1 MVVVLT
7 GKSCSGK
14 DRVREKLCT
23 ENNWRRLIRYT
34 SRPIRLN
41 EVNNLDYHFV
51 SKRQLNDM
59 RDKNLILDY
68 REYKVANGDIWGYG
82 HWRYHKN
89 FIGDNNYIYVAIAD
103 LDGAKKFKEEY
114 GDNCLVIYIEAPYYQ
129 RRARANIRDDNA
141 LEIERRFKHDDID
154 FSNEKLYN
162 IIDFSITNEDGHLGK
177 TIDEITNYIEKYKEN
192 NKDDCDSKYM
202 ERMNTN
208 ADSNWYR
215 WGRI

>member
-14 DRVREKLCT
+14 DRVREGLCT
-23 ENNWRRLIRYT
+23 NKGYGKLISYT
-34 SRPIRLN
+34 SRP
-41 EVNNLDYHFV
+41 
-51 SKRQLNDM
+51 M
-59 RDKNLILDY
+59 RDNEEEGVDYYFISKNQMEYIKNSNLLLDY
-68 REYKVANGDIWGYG
+68 REYKVYNGEIWGYG
-82 HWRYHKN
+82 HRRYNKAY
-89 FIGDNNYIYVAIAD
+89 FEFFKDKIYVAIAD
-103 LDGAKKFKEEY
+103 LEGARAFKEEY
-114 GDNCLVIYIEAPYYQ
+114 GNNCRVVYIEAPYYQ

-141 LEIERRFKHDDID
+141 LEIERRFKQDDID

-208 ADSNWYR
+208 ADSN
-215 WGRI
+215 